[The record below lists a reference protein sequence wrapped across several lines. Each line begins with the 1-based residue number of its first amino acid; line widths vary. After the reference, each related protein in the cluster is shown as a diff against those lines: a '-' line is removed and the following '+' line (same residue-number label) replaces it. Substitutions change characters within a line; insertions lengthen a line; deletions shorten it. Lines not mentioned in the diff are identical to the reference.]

1 MSINNSNQSNDYV
14 VLGNDGLMDISSGTP
29 IAAEGYSDGFGAGG
43 PSNPNGGKKKI
54 VIISAVAAAVVVVLG
69 AAGVLLFQ
77 NLNKESEAAKQ
88 SEEFMY
94 AENTVVS
101 GVDISNRTVE
111 LAKKLLERNED
122 KFVTPITFDIDVN
135 GKDFQLKEA
144 DFTYTYNID
153 DVLAQIKSDTEKN
166 QLATDEN
173 GKTTYTI
180 TATVVDDSITK
191 NVSKLCEENDSEP
204 KNAYV
209 TDFKPYSENRFSFE
223 EAVNGIKVDA
233 KDLSTKIKDGFSKGN
248 SVSKIAAVTETL
260 KADMDAETLES
271 KLVKLSTYETY
282 STNTEN
288 GTSNMKVALSACNG
302 SVIKPGENWSFNSC
316 TGDSNLESNG
326 YKSAHVISEGKIID
340 GIGGGICQA
349 SSTIYNAAVRANLE
363 IEERHNHQWASSYV
377 PTGLDATIDYPNLDL
392 VLSNPTKYQMFLECR
407 VEGSTLYA
415 SFWGVKS
422 DKWDD
427 IHTRNEVTDQ
437 GSKSYTVRAW
447 RIYLKDGKEVD
458 SEELFKSTY
467 DLDYGVV
474 FIAADNDAKLGGSGS
489 DSNSSG
495 DNDSYYDGGGGGG
508 GGGGSQS
515 STPQSSDSDPVVE
528 TDPPSSSDAS
538 SDTPSQS
545 SQEEPPVVPEEAGGE
560 GE

>member
-43 PSNPNGGKKKI
+43 SSNPNGGKKKI

-191 NVSKLCEENDSEP
+191 NVSKLCEENDAEP

-508 GGGGSQS
+508 GGSQS

>member
-474 FIAADNDAKLGGSGS
+474 FIAADNDTKLGGSGS

-495 DNDSYYDGGGGGG
+495 DNDSYYDDGGG

>member
-101 GVDISNRTVE
+101 GVDISNRTVK

-135 GKDFQLKEA
+135 GKNFQLKEA

-508 GGGGSQS
+508 GGSQS

>member
-14 VLGNDGLMDISSGTP
+14 VLGNDGLIDISSGTP

-135 GKDFQLKEA
+135 GKNFQLKEA

-180 TATVVDDSITK
+180 TAAVVDDSITK

-495 DNDSYYDGGGGGG
+495 DNDSYYDGGGG
-508 GGGGSQS
+508 SQS

>member
-88 SEEFMY
+88 SEEFMF

-101 GVDISNRTVE
+101 GVDISNRTVK

-508 GGGGSQS
+508 GGSQS

>member
-101 GVDISNRTVE
+101 GVDISNRTVK

-135 GKDFQLKEA
+135 GKNFQLKEA

-180 TATVVDDSITK
+180 TAAVVDDSITK

-508 GGGGSQS
+508 GGSQS

>member
-248 SVSKIAAVTETL
+248 SVSKFAAVTETL

-508 GGGGSQS
+508 GGSQS

>member
-43 PSNPNGGKKKI
+43 SSNPNGGKKKI

-508 GGGGSQS
+508 GGSQS

>member
-43 PSNPNGGKKKI
+43 LSNPNGGKKKI

-508 GGGGSQS
+508 GGSQS

>member
-191 NVSKLCEENDSEP
+191 NVSKRCEENDSEP

-508 GGGGSQS
+508 GGSQS

>member
-101 GVDISNRTVE
+101 GVDISNRTVK

-508 GGGGSQS
+508 GGSQS

>member
-135 GKDFQLKEA
+135 GKNFQLKEA

-508 GGGGSQS
+508 GGSQS

>member
-43 PSNPNGGKKKI
+43 LSNPNGGKKKI

-135 GKDFQLKEA
+135 GKNFQLKEA

-474 FIAADNDAKLGGSGS
+474 FIAADNDTKLGGSGS

-495 DNDSYYDGGGGGG
+495 DNDSYYDGGGG

>member
-1 MSINNSNQSNDYV
+1 
-14 VLGNDGLMDISSGTP
+14 
-29 IAAEGYSDGFGAGG
+29 
-43 PSNPNGGKKKI
+43 
-54 VIISAVAAAVVVVLG
+54 
-69 AAGVLLFQ
+69 
-77 NLNKESEAAKQ
+77 
-88 SEEFMY
+88 
-94 AENTVVS
+94 
-101 GVDISNRTVE
+101 
-111 LAKKLLERNED
+111 
-122 KFVTPITFDIDVN
+122 
-135 GKDFQLKEA
+135 
-144 DFTYTYNID
+144 
-153 DVLAQIKSDTEKN
+153 
-166 QLATDEN
+166 
-173 GKTTYTI
+173 
-180 TATVVDDSITK
+180 
-191 NVSKLCEENDSEP
+191 
-204 KNAYV
+204 
-209 TDFKPYSENRFSFE
+209 
-223 EAVNGIKVDA
+223 
-233 KDLSTKIKDGFSKGN
+233 
-248 SVSKIAAVTETL
+248 
-260 KADMDAETLES
+260 
-271 KLVKLSTYETY
+271 
-282 STNTEN
+282 
-288 GTSNMKVALSACNG
+288 
-302 SVIKPGENWSFNSC
+302 
-316 TGDSNLESNG
+316 
-326 YKSAHVISEGKIID
+326 
-340 GIGGGICQA
+340 
-349 SSTIYNAAVRANLE
+349 
-363 IEERHNHQWASSYV
+363 
-377 PTGLDATIDYPNLDL
+377 
-392 VLSNPTKYQMFLECR
+392 MFLECR

-508 GGGGSQS
+508 GGSQS

>member
-508 GGGGSQS
+508 GGSQS

>member
-14 VLGNDGLMDISSGTP
+14 VLGNDGLIDISSGTP

-43 PSNPNGGKKKI
+43 SSNPNGGKKKI

-135 GKDFQLKEA
+135 GKNFQLKEA

-474 FIAADNDAKLGGSGS
+474 FIAADNDTKLGGSGS

-495 DNDSYYDGGGGGG
+495 DNDSYYDGGGG

>member
-43 PSNPNGGKKKI
+43 LSNPNGGKKKI

-88 SEEFMY
+88 SEEFMF

-101 GVDISNRTVE
+101 GVDISNRTVK

-135 GKDFQLKEA
+135 GKNFQLKEA

-508 GGGGSQS
+508 GGSQS

>member
-43 PSNPNGGKKKI
+43 SSNPNGGKKKI

-135 GKDFQLKEA
+135 GKNFQLKEA

-508 GGGGSQS
+508 GGSQS

>member
-43 PSNPNGGKKKI
+43 LSNPNGGKKKI

-474 FIAADNDAKLGGSGS
+474 FIAADNDTKLGGSGS

-495 DNDSYYDGGGGGG
+495 DNDSYYDGGGG

>member
-14 VLGNDGLMDISSGTP
+14 VLGNDGLIDISSGTP

-135 GKDFQLKEA
+135 GKNFQLKEA

-180 TATVVDDSITK
+180 TAAVVDDSITK

-508 GGGGSQS
+508 GGSQS

>member
-135 GKDFQLKEA
+135 GKNFQLKEA

-288 GTSNMKVALSACNG
+288 GTSNMKVALSAYNG
-302 SVIKPGENWSFNSC
+302 SVIKPGEHWSFNSC

-508 GGGGSQS
+508 GGSQS

>member
-101 GVDISNRTVE
+101 GVDISNRTVK

-474 FIAADNDAKLGGSGS
+474 FIAADNDTKLGGSGS

-495 DNDSYYDGGGGGG
+495 DNDSYYDGGGG

>member
-180 TATVVDDSITK
+180 TAAVVDDSITK

-508 GGGGSQS
+508 GGSQS

>member
-43 PSNPNGGKKKI
+43 LSNPNGGKKKI
-54 VIISAVAAAVVVVLG
+54 VIISVVAASVKKKLG

-508 GGGGSQS
+508 GGSQS

>member
-43 PSNPNGGKKKI
+43 SSNPNGGKKKI
-54 VIISAVAAAVVVVLG
+54 VIISAVAAALNVDLG
-69 AAGVLLFQ
+69 SAGVLLFQ

-135 GKDFQLKEA
+135 GKNFQLKEA

-508 GGGGSQS
+508 GGSQS

>member
-88 SEEFMY
+88 SEEFMF

-135 GKDFQLKEA
+135 GKNFQLKEA

-474 FIAADNDAKLGGSGS
+474 FIAADNDTKLGGSGS

-495 DNDSYYDGGGGGG
+495 DNDSYYDGGGG

>member
-101 GVDISNRTVE
+101 GVDISNRTVK

-135 GKDFQLKEA
+135 GKNFQLKEA

-474 FIAADNDAKLGGSGS
+474 FIAADNDTKLGGSGS

-495 DNDSYYDGGGGGG
+495 DNDSYYDGGGG

>member
-14 VLGNDGLMDISSGTP
+14 VLGNDGLIDISSGTP

-54 VIISAVAAAVVVVLG
+54 VIISAVAAAVDVDLG
-69 AAGVLLFQ
+69 AAGGLLFQ

-101 GVDISNRTVE
+101 GVDISNRTVK

-508 GGGGSQS
+508 GGSQS

>member
-43 PSNPNGGKKKI
+43 LSNPNGGKKKI

-88 SEEFMY
+88 SEEFMF

-288 GTSNMKVALSACNG
+288 GTSNMKVALSACTC

-377 PTGLDATIDYPNLDL
+377 PTGLDATIDYPNL
-392 VLSNPTKYQMFLECR
+392 VLSNPTKDQMFLECR

-474 FIAADNDAKLGGSGS
+474 FIAAGNDTKLGGSGS

-495 DNDSYYDGGGGGG
+495 DNDSYYDGGGG

>member
-474 FIAADNDAKLGGSGS
+474 FIAADNDTKLGGSGS

-495 DNDSYYDGGGGGG
+495 DNDSYYDGGGG

>member
-43 PSNPNGGKKKI
+43 SSNPNGGKKKI

-135 GKDFQLKEA
+135 GKNFQLKEA

-508 GGGGSQS
+508 GGSQS

-528 TDPPSSSDAS
+528 TDSPSSSDAS

>member
-88 SEEFMY
+88 SEEFMF

-101 GVDISNRTVE
+101 GVDISNRTVK

-135 GKDFQLKEA
+135 GKNFQLKEA

-474 FIAADNDAKLGGSGS
+474 FIAADNDTKLGGSGS

-495 DNDSYYDGGGGGG
+495 DNDSYYDGGGG

>member
-14 VLGNDGLMDISSGTP
+14 VLGNDGLIDISSGTP

-474 FIAADNDAKLGGSGS
+474 FIAADNDTKLGGSGS

-495 DNDSYYDGGGGGG
+495 DNDSYYDGGGG

>member
-135 GKDFQLKEA
+135 GKNFQLKEA

-474 FIAADNDAKLGGSGS
+474 FIAADNDTKLGGSGS

-495 DNDSYYDGGGGGG
+495 DNDSYYDGGGG

>member
-180 TATVVDDSITK
+180 TAAVVDDSITK

-474 FIAADNDAKLGGSGS
+474 FIAADNDTKLGGSGS

-495 DNDSYYDGGGGGG
+495 DNDSYYDGGGG

>member
-14 VLGNDGLMDISSGTP
+14 VLGNDGLIDISSGTP

-101 GVDISNRTVE
+101 GVDISNRTVK

-135 GKDFQLKEA
+135 GKNFQLKEA

-508 GGGGSQS
+508 GGSQS

>member
-1 MSINNSNQSNDYV
+1 M
-14 VLGNDGLMDISSGTP
+14 
-29 IAAEGYSDGFGAGG
+29 
-43 PSNPNGGKKKI
+43 
-54 VIISAVAAAVVVVLG
+54 
-69 AAGVLLFQ
+69 Q

-474 FIAADNDAKLGGSGS
+474 FIAADNDTKLGGSGS

-495 DNDSYYDGGGGGG
+495 DNDSYYDGGGG